1 MRIAIIDKEEGL
13 KVGGIV
19 MYNKRLQQYLSSHNH
34 SASILRFAKIKPKE
48 NYIYHIPYY
57 MAEPRSFIFIP
68 SERSLIILKKYL
80 LKIKPDIVYISAG
93 ISPLDFLIPSVCH
106 DLKIPIAGVWHA
118 DFNDSLSSMQVLV
131 KSIFLAYIPF
141 CRQLD
146 MLHLFSDKL
155 AKFHIRRGVK
165 KERILILPNGI
176 DQNFYKPGISEFGK
190 HFNIKTGILFL
201 GRLTLVKNPELL
213 IRTFLKLDPPRST
226 KLILVGYGE
235 QEETLREKY
244 KDERIIFTGAVLDE
258 NKKLDIMRSCKIFVL
273 PSKFEGMSLALL
285 EAMSTGL
292 ACVVSDAGSN
302 RELVAHAGIM
312 IRETKLD
319 QELSPILRILLEHA
333 EITNLLGL
341 KSREKVLKQYS
352 QNYIFQN
359 LTRALQET
367 IIDYRKRGSP
377 KTQPLNLDR
386 IITDK
391 LRDIWSEAKKLSD
404 SI

>member
-1 MRIAIIDKEEGL
+1 MNPFSEDNLVEQTVIKLIKEIWGDE
-13 KVGGIV
+13 
-19 MYNKRLQQYLSSHNH
+19 
-34 SASILRFAKIKPKE
+34 AC
-48 NYIYHIPYY
+48 HINAYK
-57 MAEPRSFIFIP
+57 AEDDLLLGRDNQG
-68 SERSLIILKKYL
+68 EVILKKYL

-258 NKKLDIMRSCKIFVL
+258 NKKLDIMRSCQISVL
-273 PSKFEGMSLALL
+273 PSRAEGMPLALL
-285 EAMSTGL
+285 EAMSCGM
-292 ACVVSDAGSN
+292 ACIASDAGANSDLLN
-302 RELVAHAGIM
+302 GCGIV
-312 IRETKLD
+312 IPFNKLK
-319 QELSPILRILLEHA
+319 QELPLALKLCLDHFEFTEILGKKARQKIIDE
-333 EITNLLGL
+333 
-341 KSREKVLKQYS
+341 YS
-352 QNYIFQN
+352 
-359 LTRALQET
+359 QET
-367 IIDYRKRGSP
+367 IFARLVASLEKTIYDYQQRGLPKSKPIDI
-377 KTQPLNLDR
+377 NEV
-386 IITDK
+386 IM
-391 LRDIWSEAKKLSD
+391 KKLTIIIKRLENLWS
-404 SI
+404 

>member
-34 SASILRFAKIKPKE
+34 TALILRFAKKKPIE

-57 MAEPRSFIFIP
+57 VAESRSFIFIP
-68 SERSLIILKKYL
+68 SEKSLTILKQYL
-80 LKIKPDIVYISAG
+80 LRIKPDIVYISAG
-93 ISPLDFLIPSVCH
+93 ISPLDFLVPSVCH

-155 AKFHIRRGVK
+155 AKFHIEKGVR

-176 DQNFYKPGISEFGK
+176 NQNFYKPGKSAFRK

-213 IRTFLKLDPPRST
+213 IRTFLKLDPPNST

-258 NKKLDIMRSCKIFVL
+258 NNKLDIMRACKIFVL

-302 RELVAHAGIM
+302 SELVNQAGIM
-312 IRETKLD
+312 IPETKLG
-319 QELSPILRILLEHA
+319 QELSPILRMLLEHQD
-333 EITNLLGL
+333 ITNLLGL
-341 KSREKVLKQYS
+341 KSRQKVLKQYS

-359 LTRALQET
+359 LTKALEHT
-367 IIDYRKRGSP
+367 IIDYKKRGSP

-391 LRDIWSEAKKLSD
+391 LRDIWSEAKKLSEN
-404 SI
+404 I